1 MTINATAPCRID
13 DIGGWTDTWFAHH
26 GAVFSMAINPG
37 AVVQIKTVEHPGV
50 CINLENYHKTWTLD
64 NSDFDECHPFIAEAI
79 RCNTCEDDGMEIHV
93 QSDMP
98 PGASTGTS
106 AAVIVAL
113 CAALA
118 RAMMP
123 ERDYYKSVQQLAL
136 HAHNIETRL
145 GFESGIQ
152 DQVAAANGGIN
163 LIEIS
168 PYPKYSVESCKP
180 DGIGRAGLEN
190 RLMLVY
196 IGKPHMS
203 SEIHKRVIAS
213 LGEDPQDSPLLKQLR
228 VVAYSAMAAMYAHE
242 FVILG
247 QYMDANTAILR
258 RMHADL
264 VCDAAEEVID
274 IADKLGALGCK
285 VNGAGGD
292 GGSLTILTDGS
303 LSGRIQLRERIKQ
316 AGYEVIPIS
325 LNFDGVKV
333 WEG

>member
-1 MTINATAPCRID
+1 MTINATAPCRIC

-50 CINLENYHKTWTLD
+50 CINLENYGETWLLD

-79 RCNTCEDDGMEIHV
+79 RCNTCEDDGMEISIH
-93 QSDMP
+93 SGMP

-113 CAALA
+113 CAAL
-118 RAMMP
+118 
-123 ERDYYKSVQQLAL
+123 ERTVLAERSYYKSTQDLAL
-136 HAHNIETRL
+136 HAHDIETRL

-168 PYPKYSVESCKP
+168 PYPKYSVESYYL
-180 DGIGRAGLEN
+180 DGINKPELEN

-203 SEIHKRVIAS
+203 SEIHKMVIES
-213 LGEDPQDSPLLKQLR
+213 LGEDPRDNHLLEELR
-228 VVAYSAMAAMYAHE
+228 ALAKRAMWAMHTRD
-242 FVILG
+242 FFDLG
-247 QYMDANTAILR
+247 NMMRANTDVLR

-264 VCDAAEEVID
+264 VCDAAEDVID
-274 IADKLGALGCK
+274 IADKSGALGCK

-303 LSGRIQLRERIKQ
+303 LSGRIQLREKIKQ

>member
-1 MTINATAPCRID
+1 
-13 DIGGWTDTWFAHH
+13 
-26 GAVFSMAINPG
+26 
-37 AVVQIKTVEHPGV
+37 
-50 CINLENYHKTWTLD
+50 
-64 NSDFDECHPFIAEAI
+64 
-79 RCNTCEDDGMEIHV
+79 
-93 QSDMP
+93 
-98 PGASTGTS
+98 
-106 AAVIVAL
+106 
-113 CAALA
+113 
-118 RAMMP
+118 
-123 ERDYYKSVQQLAL
+123 
-136 HAHNIETRL
+136 
-145 GFESGIQ
+145 
-152 DQVAAANGGIN
+152 
-163 LIEIS
+163 
-168 PYPKYSVESCKP
+168 
-180 DGIGRAGLEN
+180 
-190 RLMLVY
+190 
-196 IGKPHMS
+196 
-203 SEIHKRVIAS
+203 
-213 LGEDPQDSPLLKQLR
+213 
-228 VVAYSAMAAMYAHE
+228 MAAMYAHE